1 MNTNST
7 KKKLKYVCIGH
18 KDPTH
23 CTAIMSTVG
32 PLKDTVCLYDC

>member
-7 KKKLKYVCIGH
+7 KILKQVCIGH

-23 CTAIMSTVG
+23 CTAIMSTGG
-32 PLKDTVCLYDC
+32 PIKENASMIVKL